1 MKNKPMFEWDEEL
14 GLASCIITDGE
25 NTFYGQAH
33 CHDDDLDMMNE
44 KTGCEIAFKRAKID
58 CLRFKRDC
66 ELKPMLKALKQA
78 YYSMNQSKQFNPKSY
93 ENKMLQR
100 QIRQIEFDL
109 DTIRDMLNTEEQNLR
124 EYIQEK
130 DKFYKRIRHNR
141 EKAKNN

>member
-1 MKNKPMFEWDEEL
+1 
-14 GLASCIITDGE
+14 
-25 NTFYGQAH
+25 
-33 CHDDDLDMMNE
+33 
-44 KTGCEIAFKRAKID
+44 
-58 CLRFKRDC
+58 
-66 ELKPMLKALKQA
+66 MLKALKQA
-78 YYSMNQSKQFNPKSY
+78 YYSMNQSKKFNPKSY

-109 DTIRDMLNTEEQNLR
+109 DTIRDMLATEEQNLR